1 MSRKLPVT
9 ATASRKSKNVAAK
22 SINTVSVLDKLQMLR
37 SFCGTTWSE
46 KDLSNCLSQS
56 GYSVELAAERL
67 MTGQYKPSDRQTYGV
82 VTNSGLPIKSSQNS
96 TTKSAVSNSSTRT
109 SQQMNT
115 KPADI
120 VTPSQSE
127 KKKKKR
133 PVPSATASR
142 TETESSLRS
151 VTPKTPKLNH
161 PTSTTGG
168 VPSNKRQNSLVESSW
183 LLCQRWISNGTCTQ
197 RSGSVDYKEILEVE
211 HSRDGPPMLRFRGR
225 RVVGQFPKHISYM
238 IVPLLRINTPGS
250 TPMVVLQAEAL
261 MEERNLN
268 IGSDVAFSLR

>member
-22 SINTVSVLDKLQMLR
+22 SINAASVLDKLQMLR

-46 KDLSNCLSQS
+46 KDLSSCLSQS

-109 SQQMNT
+109 S
-115 KPADI
+115 
-120 VTPSQSE
+120 PSQSE

-168 VPSNKRQNSLVESSW
+168 VPSNKRLNSLVESSW

-225 RVVGQFPKHISYM
+225 RVVGQVPKHICYM